1 LDFPGW
7 ESQEAISLEKQ
18 LIMLGNQ
25 SIMAFVPTTDAVRAR
40 SFYEKTL
47 GLIVVGEDA
56 YGIMFDANG
65 VRLRISVVRELTP
78 APFTILSWVVADIR
92 SMVSALA
99 DRGVVFERY
108 GFLEL
113 DELGVWASPDG
124 AKVAWFKDVDG
135 NVLSVAEL

>member
-1 LDFPGW
+1 
-7 ESQEAISLEKQ
+7 
-18 LIMLGNQ
+18 MLGNQ
-25 SIMAFVPTTDAVRAR
+25 SIMAFVPTTDAFRAR

-47 GLIVVGEDA
+47 GLTVVGEDA
-56 YGIMFDANG
+56 YGIMLDANG
-65 VRLRISVVRELTP
+65 VRLRISVVRELTA

-108 GFLEL
+108 GFLEQ